1 LYFSRIRLEPAD
13 ALGGPDTAYA
23 PLITIA
29 IPVRT
34 PAGEPFGAIVIDFD
48 LRPIFQR
55 IRAILDD
62 DTKVYIVKADGSYVL
77 NLLAGRIL
85 PPESGTRWQDDF
97 PGLAKSLGDKRGTAA
112 VLTAPDGQRVA
123 AAIVIAPLTG
133 GLHAGVIETE
143 AFTKIIAPAA
153 ALQNSSLLVGLLAM
167 LGAVIVA
174 TLMSRSLARPV
185 MQITAAVKD
194 FGKNG
199 RFDVPPGLY
208 GEPQVLASVF
218 QRMVGEIDDKSAA
231 LRAKSELLD
240 KTIASMADAVLVIDP
255 SGKAVFANPP
265 CEALFGERDNLGTD
279 EWKQHFHR
287 FLSDGVTPMREDDAP
302 IGRALRGEN
311 FDNVEIAF
319 RLGKDRELVQLAA
332 SGRILE
338 NAAGEFE
345 GAVIVYRNLTALKET
360 ERLLR
365 ESQKMEMIGQLTGGV
380 AHDFNNILTVI
391 SGGIEIVADGVVDRP
406 QLHHVAKMIDDAA
419 SRGAELTNRLLSYA
433 RRQPL
438 QPRSIDVN
446 ALVLETVKLLGPSL
460 GEPIEIETRTVE
472 DLWPALADPSQLTNA
487 VVNLAINARDAMPNG
502 GKLLLEIDNVDLDPA
517 FAEQRPDVVAGPY
530 VMLAVSDTGTGIP
543 AAIRGRVFDPFFTTK
558 EVGRG
563 TGLGLSMVYGFV
575 KQSGGHIHLYS
586 EEGFGTTIRIY
597 LPRAATHQ
605 DVAVGPTVSVTRGGK
620 ESLLVVE
627 DDPLVRNYVLAD
639 LAKLG
644 YSLHPATN
652 AAEAL
657 EMVNKGLDY
666 DLLFTD
672 VILSG
677 AINGRQLV
685 EALRK
690 RRPGLRVLY
699 TSGYTENAILYH
711 GRLDPGVV
719 LLQKPYRRADLARLV
734 RLALDGAPG
743 SLPPDQTAEAH
754 QPAGA

>member
-1 LYFSRIRLEPAD
+1 MNSRDLLVVVGADGIFRSVSPSWIRVLGHPPDDVIGRSFLEFVHPDD
-13 ALGGPDTAYA
+13 AALTQNGLDTA
-23 PLITIA
+23 
-29 IPVRT
+29 
-34 PAGEPFGAIVIDFD
+34 
-48 LRPIFQR
+48 
-55 IRAILDD
+55 
-62 DTKVYIVKADGSYVL
+62 
-77 NLLAGRIL
+77 
-85 PPESGTRWQDDF
+85 
-97 PGLAKSLGDKRGTAA
+97 AA
-112 VLTAPDGQRVA
+112 TQNLTAFENRYVSNSG
-123 AAIVIAPLTG
+123 
-133 GLHAGVIETE
+133 ETKWLSWNTSVE
-143 AFTKIIAPAA
+143 NDLVYAYGRDITAEKAQAA
-153 ALQNSSLLVGLLAM
+153 AL
-167 LGAVIVA
+167 
-174 TLMSRSLARPV
+174 
-185 MQITAAVKD
+185 TAAED
-194 FGKNG
+194 
-199 RFDVPPGLY
+199 
-208 GEPQVLASVF
+208 Q
-218 QRMVGEIDDKSAA
+218 
-231 LRAKSELLD
+231 LR
-240 KTIASMADAVLVIDP
+240 
-255 SGKAVFANPP
+255 
-265 CEALFGERDNLGTD
+265 
-279 EWKQHFHR
+279 Q
-287 FLSDGVTPMREDDAP
+287 
-302 IGRALRGEN
+302 
-311 FDNVEIAF
+311 
-319 RLGKDRELVQLAA
+319 
-332 SGRILE
+332 
-338 NAAGEFE
+338 
-345 GAVIVYRNLTALKET
+345 
-360 ERLLR
+360 
-365 ESQKMEMIGQLTGGV
+365 SQKMEAIGQLTGGV
-380 AHDFNNILTVI
+380 AHDLNNTLTVI
-391 SGGIEIVADGVVDRP
+391 TGGIEMLTDGVADQPALVEVAAMVDQAVGR
-406 QLHHVAKMIDDAA
+406 A
-419 SRGAELTNRLLSYA
+419 SELTHGLLSFA
-433 RRQPL
+433 RKQPL

-719 LLQKPYRRADLARLV
+719 LLQKPYRREDLARLV